1 MQGTVQFQIDMTAD
15 FPPEPMHL
23 LYLGIQKQMLRL
35 LLSTG
40 PRYIRLRGVPKEHIN
55 SMLRVNS
62 KWTPQEFSRKSRD
75 LSYWALFKATE
86 FRQILKYSALF
97 SVQAL
102 STTSCSDAHFV
113 KSRYLPAF
121 GQEHVCK

>member
-55 SMLRVNS
+55 SILRVNS

-75 LSYWALFKATE
+75 L
-86 FRQILKYSALF
+86 
-97 SVQAL
+97 L
-102 STTSCSDAHFV
+102 STVQGNWVQKDS
-113 KSRYLPAF
+113 
-121 GQEHVCK
+121 